1 MPFAS
6 RRCASVSRAWR
17 IFDPTPN
24 FRLVCSTAIRP
35 TRAQRPD
42 SPGGGSGRSTT
53 RPVPMAWPPCIAST
67 WYARASSASRSSA
80 SGTCCSSMNTTSRI
94 ASACARSPS
103 FWTGVMVT
111 SGGPSGWAMG
121 GAHPNKNRRC
131 AKGEDSAMGPVLIA
145 GVVLLAI
152 FLSLALFAR
161 GGPTETIGS
170 GGLSPEAQGVARLG
184 LEELGS
190 VAGRLFNEL
199 GFTGAS
205 TEQLPGRFD
214 LRMEDPTPVTG
225 QKVYIRCLLL
235 PEAGAVESAQ
245 VQAALDTARH
255 EQLSKAVVLT
265 VATFSDE
272 AKLLAQG
279 GGVELIDGNQLAA
292 LLRQHLPDVAN
303 RLGLPR

>member
-1 MPFAS
+1 
-6 RRCASVSRAWR
+6 
-17 IFDPTPN
+17 
-24 FRLVCSTAIRP
+24 
-35 TRAQRPD
+35 
-42 SPGGGSGRSTT
+42 
-53 RPVPMAWPPCIAST
+53 
-67 WYARASSASRSSA
+67 
-80 SGTCCSSMNTTSRI
+80 
-94 ASACARSPS
+94 
-103 FWTGVMVT
+103 
-111 SGGPSGWAMG
+111 
-121 GAHPNKNRRC
+121 
-131 AKGEDSAMGPVLIA
+131 MGPVLIA
-145 GVVLLAI
+145 GIVLLAI
-152 FLSLALFAR
+152 FFSLALFAR
-161 GGPTETIGS
+161 GGPTETIS
-170 GGLSPEAQGVARLG
+170 PGGLTKEAEGVATLG

-199 GFTGAS
+199 GFTAGTS
-205 TEQLPGRFD
+205 EQAPGRFD

-225 QKVYIRCLLL
+225 QKVYIRCLLR

-272 AKLLAQG
+272 AKLLARG

>member
-1 MPFAS
+1 
-6 RRCASVSRAWR
+6 
-17 IFDPTPN
+17 
-24 FRLVCSTAIRP
+24 
-35 TRAQRPD
+35 
-42 SPGGGSGRSTT
+42 
-53 RPVPMAWPPCIAST
+53 
-67 WYARASSASRSSA
+67 
-80 SGTCCSSMNTTSRI
+80 
-94 ASACARSPS
+94 
-103 FWTGVMVT
+103 
-111 SGGPSGWAMG
+111 
-121 GAHPNKNRRC
+121 
-131 AKGEDSAMGPVLIA
+131 MGPVLIA

-161 GGPTETIGS
+161 GGPTETIS
-170 GGLSPEAQGVARLG
+170 PGGLAEEAKGVATLG

-199 GFTGAS
+199 GFTSLTAES
-205 TEQLPGRFD
+205 MPGRVD

-225 QKVYIRCLLL
+225 QKVYIRCLLR

-255 EQLSKAVVLT
+255 EQLSKAVVIT

-272 AKLLAQG
+272 ARLLG
-279 GGVELIDGNQLAA
+279 RGSSVELIDGNQLAA

>member
-1 MPFAS
+1 
-6 RRCASVSRAWR
+6 V
-17 IFDPTPN
+17 
-24 FRLVCSTAIRP
+24 
-35 TRAQRPD
+35 
-42 SPGGGSGRSTT
+42 
-53 RPVPMAWPPCIAST
+53 
-67 WYARASSASRSSA
+67 
-80 SGTCCSSMNTTSRI
+80 
-94 ASACARSPS
+94 
-103 FWTGVMVT
+103 
-111 SGGPSGWAMG
+111 
-121 GAHPNKNRRC
+121 
-131 AKGEDSAMGPVLIA
+131 GPVLIA
-145 GVVLLAI
+145 GVVLVAI

-161 GGPTETIGS
+161 GGPTETIS
-170 GGLSPEAQGVARLG
+170 AAGLTDEAKGVATLG

-199 GFTGAS
+199 GFQTVNA
-205 TEQLPGRFD
+205 EQAPGRMD
-214 LRMEDPTPVTG
+214 LRLADPTPVTG
-225 QKVYIRCLLL
+225 QKIYLRCLLK

>member
-1 MPFAS
+1 
-6 RRCASVSRAWR
+6 
-17 IFDPTPN
+17 
-24 FRLVCSTAIRP
+24 
-35 TRAQRPD
+35 
-42 SPGGGSGRSTT
+42 
-53 RPVPMAWPPCIAST
+53 
-67 WYARASSASRSSA
+67 
-80 SGTCCSSMNTTSRI
+80 
-94 ASACARSPS
+94 
-103 FWTGVMVT
+103 
-111 SGGPSGWAMG
+111 
-121 GAHPNKNRRC
+121 
-131 AKGEDSAMGPVLIA
+131 MGPVLIA

-161 GGPTETIGS
+161 GGPTETIGP
-170 GGLSPEAQGVARLG
+170 GGLAPEARGVATLG

-199 GFTGAS
+199 GFTGVS
-205 TEQLPGRFD
+205 QEQLPGRFD
-214 LRMEDPTPVTG
+214 LRMEDPTPLTG

-279 GGVELIDGNQLAA
+279 GGVELIDGNQLAG

>member
-1 MPFAS
+1 
-6 RRCASVSRAWR
+6 
-17 IFDPTPN
+17 
-24 FRLVCSTAIRP
+24 
-35 TRAQRPD
+35 
-42 SPGGGSGRSTT
+42 
-53 RPVPMAWPPCIAST
+53 
-67 WYARASSASRSSA
+67 
-80 SGTCCSSMNTTSRI
+80 
-94 ASACARSPS
+94 
-103 FWTGVMVT
+103 
-111 SGGPSGWAMG
+111 
-121 GAHPNKNRRC
+121 
-131 AKGEDSAMGPVLIA
+131 MGPVLIA

-161 GGPTETIGS
+161 GGATETIRS
-170 GGLSPEAQGVARLG
+170 TGLFPEAQGVSTLG

-199 GFTGAS
+199 GFTGIS
-205 TEQLPGRFD
+205 TELLPGRYD

-225 QKVYIRCLLL
+225 QRVYIRCLLL

-255 EQLSKAVVLT
+255 EQLSKAVVLS

-279 GGVELIDGNQLAA
+279 GGVELIDGNQLAL